1 MIRLIRAFAAVTIA
15 VAVGIPLGA
24 GTAQADPG
32 DLTCVGTVTANYSP
46 GLTLTSTPQTVTTNE
61 IQAPCTSA
69 SNPDVISGH
78 SGVTIDTEAGCLE
91 VLQPGSATKTFTWNT
106 GATSVFSYNR
116 SVSRPGGTS
125 VVTLAG
131 AITQGLFAGR
141 TALEVIT
148 FPNPNL
154 LGCLVPP
161 GVTSLFGVATLII
174 G

>member
-1 MIRLIRAFAAVTIA
+1 MIRLIRAFAAATIA
-15 VAVGIPLGA
+15 AAVGIPLGA

-32 DLTCVGTVTANYSP
+32 GLTCAGTVTANYSP
-46 GLTLTSTPQTVTTNE
+46 GLTLTSTQQSVNTNE
-61 IQAPCTSA
+61 IDAPCTSA
-69 SNPDVISGH
+69 SNPDVTSGQ
-78 SGVTIDTEAGCLE
+78 SAVTIQTEAGCLE
-91 VLQPGSATKTFTWNT
+91 VLQPGSAAKTFTWNT
-106 GATSVFSYNR
+106 GETSLFSFNR

-131 AITQGLFAGR
+131 TITHGLFAGR

-154 LGCLVPP
+154 LGCLIPP